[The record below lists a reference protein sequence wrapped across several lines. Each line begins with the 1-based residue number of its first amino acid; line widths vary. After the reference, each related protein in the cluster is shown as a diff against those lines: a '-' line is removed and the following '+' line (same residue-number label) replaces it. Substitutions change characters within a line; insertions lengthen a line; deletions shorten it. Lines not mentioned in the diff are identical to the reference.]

1 MDFGNPGKEYE
12 KTRHNV
18 GFRAID
24 VIADKLNIDISKKK
38 FDALIGEG
46 FANGEKILLIKPQT
60 YMNLSGVAVSGIV
73 DFYQLD
79 LEKLIVIYDDID
91 IEAGKIRIRKSGSAG
106 THNGMRNIT
115 QMLASEEFP
124 RIRIGTDKPQ
134 YNMALV
140 DYVLKPLSKEEDEV
154 IEKGIKNAANA
165 AIKMIDTDIKKVM
178 NEFNG
183 I

>member
-18 GFRAID
+18 GFRTID
-24 VIADKLNIDISKKK
+24 IIANKLDIDISKKK
-38 FDALIGEG
+38 FDALVGEG
-46 FANGEKILLIKPQT
+46 FINGEKILLVKPQT
-60 YMNLSGVAVSGIV
+60 YMNLSGVAISGIV

-91 IEAGKIRIRKSGSAG
+91 IESGKIKIRKSGSAG
-106 THNGMRNIT
+106 THNGMKNIT

-124 RIRIGTDKPQ
+124 RIRIGIDKPQ
-134 YNMALV
+134 YEMSLV
-140 DYVLKPLSKEEDEV
+140 DYVLKPLTKEDETMINKG
-154 IEKGIKNAANA
+154 IEKAVSA
-165 AIKMIDTDIKKVM
+165 AIKMIDTDIQNVM

-183 I
+183 N